1 MKTKKKTF
9 KNIFLGSASWKW
21 TYLNIFFSFRDI
33 IRAKTWFSSCK
44 RWLANNM
51 TGRANNMTGRAA
63 GTAVNKGR

>member
-1 MKTKKKTF
+1 M
-9 KNIFLGSASWKW
+9 
-21 TYLNIFFSFRDI
+21 FFSFRDI